1 MSQQIEPILVKDDIL
16 MCSDKI
22 GFAVSKGGQ
31 NVSFQRFPATST
43 SSTSHVYTINVPS
56 TNVVMSREVLWTSEV
71 TLTVSGIPAQ
81 DKYLL
86 EADPDNN
93 LYDCVA
99 PFPLHQ
105 LTTNLSA
112 QINNTTV
119 SNTTNQILDPILRQ
133 LEKGKLSRYNTTT
146 PVYLDNISDYTVES
160 ATYVNSPFGGFE
172 RAVDYNYPPRNSFK
186 VSLVDPTQNSVGNGN
201 TVKNVQVR
209 FTSTEPLMLSPFV
222 YGDAEKKA
230 QGMYGIS
237 QINVTMT
244 MDALAKRAFRWVT
257 NSAQFVSP
265 NVKSVTAVSYDK
277 SALLCRFLS
286 PHPSDMLPQENLVP
300 YQQFTNYLRTENSTL
315 AAGLSSVTTSNNI
328 QLSAI
333 PDKLICFIRDQQ
345 SNLNGYSADCYATI
359 TGVSILFNNQSGML
373 SSADITDLY
382 RMSVEAGSQQS
393 FLEYSGVSRVGSA
406 EPNVGAAVGTTGSVL
421 VLNFAEHI
429 ALSEEFYSCS
439 SIGSFNFQIQVNYTN
454 NTAHTITPE
463 LNTLFVHSGV
473 FSCNNGVSASYIGVL
488 NKQQVLDASLQ
499 VPVGKA
505 DLARMVGGGFFDTIK
520 SIASKALPM
529 IKRALPMAKNILG
542 QIDHPAA
549 KKGVEALGSLGYGA
563 TGGMATGGMETGG
576 RRRIKH
582 L

>member
-1 MSQQIEPILVKDDIL
+1 MLSYNIKRMSSQIEPILVKDDIL

-31 NVSFQRFPATST
+31 NVSIQKFPATST

-56 TNVVMSREVLWTSEV
+56 TNVVMSREVLWTSTV
-71 TLTVSGIPAQ
+71 TLTLTGTPLAGE
-81 DKYLL
+81 YLL
-86 EADPDNN
+86 PFDVNS
-93 LYDCVA
+93 YDVVA

-105 LTTNLSA
+105 LTTNMSA

-133 LEKGKLSRYNTTT
+133 LERGKLSRYNTSA
-146 PVYLDNISDYTVES
+146 PVYLDNYSDY
-160 ATYVNSPFGGFE
+160 ADTYDLQNSPFSDGSKSFD
-172 RAVDYNYPPRNSFK
+172 ASYPPRGAFS
-186 VSLVDPTQNSVGNGN
+186 VSVVGNTAQAAQGQPQVVK
-201 TVKNVQVR
+201 TVYVT
-209 FTSTEPLMLSPFV
+209 FTSTEALMLSPFV
-222 YGDAEKKA
+222 YGDDAKKA
-230 QGMYGIS
+230 PGMYGIS

-244 MDALAKRAFRWVT
+244 MDALAKRAWRWAES
-257 NSAQFVSP
+257 SAQATDKAIT
-265 NVKSVTAVSYDK
+265 NVSYAN
-277 SALLCRFLS
+277 SFLECRFLS

-300 YQQFTNYLRTENSTL
+300 YQQFTNYLKTENATLPAGASTQ
-315 AAGLSSVTTSNNI
+315 SVSNNI

-333 PDKLICFIRDQQ
+333 PDKLICFVRDQQ
-345 SNLNGYSADCYATI
+345 ANLNNTSADCYATI

-373 SSADITDLY
+373 STADITDLY

-393 FLEYSGVSRVGSA
+393 FLEFRGKTRLANGQPA
-406 EPNVGAAVGTTGSVL
+406 EIASYGADAGTTGSVL

-439 SIGSFNFQIQVNYTN
+439 SIGSFNFQITVNYTN

-505 DLARMVGGGFFDTIK
+505 DLARMVGGSWFDSIK

-529 IKRALPMAKNILG
+529 IKKALPMVKNVLG
-542 QIDHPAA
+542 QIDHPSA
-549 KKGVEALGSLGYGA
+549 KKGAEALGSLGFG
-563 TGGMATGGMETGG
+563 ETGG